1 MVKRLL
7 ALLLAALL
15 LLTLFAGCTQ
25 EPDDSTADDGSS
37 ANTDTDADDGNSADK
52 DANDGTN
59 DAPEEVE
66 PLTLTFM
73 QQEGNIVTYTE
84 AIQAD
89 YATMHYLDEQALEQ
103 NNLVVERTAILEDA
117 YATTLNAYLAG
128 NILLDGFYSS
138 SNYLPDDS
146 FIQQVQAGRFAE
158 LDEVLTHSTGLA
170 ADLLSPG
177 GEVTYIRALGLME
190 DGTWYRMGQPDGN
203 GSYLDLDHDDVDYMN
218 TWPLHTWYNLAIRK
232 DWLDKCG
239 LSMPQTTEE
248 FKNALIAFQDND
260 CNENGSRDERAFLGI
275 GMANGEVIFSNGVA
289 QWFGLPV
296 SNFAMDPAT
305 GKVENAIE
313 GEGYVPFVTYMKELY
328 DAGVAYTNEGNAWS
342 YSVNVAANTAS
353 AHIQYPERMMQ
364 SSCETATGDPDAQ
377 YDQMPII
384 QAIEGIKPVIIGQS
398 STASNGGIS
407 FNAEANYDAIAAY
420 LDFIYSETFY
430 MTLMYGLEGYGY
442 EFDADGNFVILT
454 MTDQEEDYSYGDCW
468 HYLAYNFWPQI
479 QIGWVWDPLQNVYSD
494 FDEALENG
502 EPYTWKF
509 MTKEEFDE
517 ANAVYNY
524 DDSSPLEQYYHM
536 ITSIGLDNLSIKLN
550 TTYSAP
556 ATVEESE
563 ISARYY
569 TDLNTYLMELTTGYI
584 TGTKSIDSYESDIQ
598 YAYENLG
605 LAEYVG
611 AVQARVNR
619 YLDAIGHA
627 TYEG

>member
-1 MVKRLL
+1 MVKRVL
-7 ALLLAALL
+7 AILLAALML
-15 LLTLFAGCTQ
+15 LMLFAGCANDTGGG
-25 EPDDSTADDGSS
+25 DTDDGSS
-37 ANTDTDADDGNSADK
+37 ADSGTNADDGTN
-52 DANDGTN
+52 GTDTGDE

-66 PLTLTFM
+66 ALRLTFM

-89 YATMHYLDEQALEQ
+89 YATMNYLDEQALEQ
-103 NNLVVERTAILEDA
+103 NNLIVERTAILADA

-128 NILLDGFYSS
+128 NTLLDGFYSS

-146 FIQQVQAGRFAE
+146 FIQQVEAGRFAE
-158 LDEVLTHSTGLA
+158 LDEVLTHSTGVA
-170 ADLLSPG
+170 KDLLSPG
-177 GEVTYIRALGLME
+177 GSVTYIRALGLME
-190 DGTWYRMGQPDGN
+190 DGKWYRMGQPDGN
-203 GSYLDLDHDDVDYMN
+203 GSYLDLDSDGVDYIN
-218 TWPLHTWYNLAIRK
+218 NWPLHTWYNLAIRK

-260 CNENGSRDERAFLGI
+260 VNGNGSRDERAYLGI

-305 GKVENAIE
+305 GQVENAVE
-313 GEGYVPFVTYMKELY
+313 GEGYVPFVSYMKELY
-328 DAGVAYTNEGNAWS
+328 EAGVAYTNEGNAWS

-353 AHIQYPERMMQ
+353 AHVQYPERMMQ

-384 QAIEGIKPVIIGQS
+384 QAVEGIKPVIIGQS

-407 FNAEANYDAIAAY
+407 FRAEANYDAIAAY
-420 LDFIYSETFY
+420 LDFIYGETFY

-442 EFDADGNFVILT
+442 EYDADGNFVILT

-494 FDEALENG
+494 FNEALENG

-509 MTKEEFDE
+509 MTKEEFNE
-517 ANAVYNY
+517 ANAMYNY
-524 DDSSPLEQYYHM
+524 DDASPLEQYYRM
-536 ITSIGLDNLSIKLN
+536 IDSIGLENLTVKLN
-550 TTYSAP
+550 TTYAAP

-563 ISARYY
+563 ISALYY
-569 TDLNTYLMELTTGYI
+569 TDLNTYLMEMTTGYI
-584 TGTKSIDSYESDIQ
+584 TGTKSIETYEEDIQ
-598 YAYENLG
+598 YAYDTLG

-611 AVQARVNR
+611 AMQARVNR
-619 YLDAIGHA
+619 YLEAIGHA

>member
-260 CNENGSRDERAFLGI
+260 CNGNGSRDERAFLGI

-420 LDFIYSETFY
+420 LDFIYGETFY

-517 ANAVYNY
+517 ANAAYNY

>member
-260 CNENGSRDERAFLGI
+260 CNGNGSRDERAFLGI

-420 LDFIYSETFY
+420 LDFIYGETFY

-517 ANAVYNY
+517 ANAAYNY

-605 LAEYVG
+605 FAEYVG